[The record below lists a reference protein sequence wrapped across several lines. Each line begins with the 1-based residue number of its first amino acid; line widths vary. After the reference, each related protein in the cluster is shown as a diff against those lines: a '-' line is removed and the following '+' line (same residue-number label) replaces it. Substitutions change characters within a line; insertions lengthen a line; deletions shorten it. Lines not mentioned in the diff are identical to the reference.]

1 MFAIA
6 GGKGGCGK
14 TTTALGLARGLAT
27 LGDRPLVADADLD
40 MPDLHHRAGVD
51 HAAGVAAVAGGE
63 RPTAVAASS
72 PRFPD
77 IDILP
82 CRESD
87 TATAASAFERLHRCN
102 RPVLLDCPA
111 GASPAAAAPL
121 RAADRTVLVST
132 PDEQSLQDT
141 AKTAAMARQLDAP
154 PALLVLVR
162 SAGRVDPSPLFDC
175 RRVVHVPR
183 LPSPPLRTD
192 ESAAR
197 YLNGAKILSKR
208 NT

>member
-27 LGDRPLVADADLD
+27 LGDSPLVVDADLD

-51 HAAGVAAVAGGE
+51 HVPGVAAVATGE
-63 RPTAVAASS
+63 QPTAAAAPSS
-72 PRFPD
+72 R
-77 IDILP
+77 LP
-82 CRESD
+82 GVDVLSCRESD
-87 TATAASAFERLHRCN
+87 TASAASAFERLRQC
-102 RPVLLDCPA
+102 RRAVLLDCPA

-132 PDEQSLQDT
+132 PAEQSLQDI

-175 RRVVHVPR
+175 RRVVHVPK

-197 YLNGAKILSKR
+197 YLSGAKILSKR

>member
-14 TTTALGLARGLAT
+14 TTTALGLARGLVT
-27 LGDRPLVADADLD
+27 LGANPLVVDADLD
-40 MPDLHHRAGVD
+40 MPDLHHRAGVA
-51 HAAGVAAVAGGE
+51 HAAAVTAIAAGE
-63 RPTAVAASS
+63 QPTAVATSS
-72 PRFPD
+72 PRFPNVD
-77 IDILP
+77 VLS

-87 TATAASAFERLHRCN
+87 TATAVSAFERLRRCH

-121 RAADRTVLVST
+121 RTADRTVLVST

-162 SAGRVDPSPLFDC
+162 SDGRVDPSTLFDC
-175 RRVVHVPR
+175 RQVVHVPK
-183 LPSPPLRTD
+183 LPSPPLQTE

-197 YLNGAKILSKR
+197 YLSGAKLLHKR